1 MAAKDQVPDWVKQA
15 AAQTLPQY
23 PERTDAV
30 LLLDDRT
37 YTIAPDGTKTEHV
50 RRVVKLLRPQG
61 RNYGQL
67 WASFSDS
74 EKLKS
79 MHMWSIGADGHEY
92 ALRDSDLSD
101 HGYGEGFVLYS
112 DEKYR
117 TGSLPAMGPGAITAI
132 EFELQGRPYDND
144 IIWMPNEEIPV
155 ATVRLTLNLPP
166 GYTYKSSWKDKRSPA
181 AAVDLENGRTLWEV
195 KNLPSLRLE
204 GVEMAPDSQS
214 LSSRLDVFY
223 YGPAQVFP
231 KTAMRGDWQDIGLWY
246 GQLAQGR
253 NEPDAAVTAKAEE
266 LVRGKTDFRARV
278 EAVANFVQQ
287 QIRYVAIEVGVGGY
301 QPHAAK
307 DIYRTLSGDCKDKAT
322 LLSAM
327 LQAVGIHST
336 WVLVDTNRGVMDAGA
351 PSLIG
356 NHMIGA
362 IELPADYKPE
372 AMYSV
377 VTTGRTTNGT
387 SKRWLLFDP
396 TWEKTPFGQI
406 ERELQGSDALLV
418 DGAGSEPI
426 RIPVLKPEQNHIER
440 QEKFALAADG
450 SIAGTVHETRGG
462 DIARDRRYLFA
473 EADSKRQQQ
482 FFDRLTAQDL
492 VSFELT
498 GLRSA
503 NVHDL
508 DKDLQIDYTLKADHA
523 MQEAGPLLM
532 VRPRVVGSEG
542 FPLDRAGMG
551 KKRTVAID
559 LGETREIHD
568 VCEISL
574 PAGFAADEL
583 PEPVSVD
590 TGFAAYKSQVTAKA
604 GVLRYERTF
613 TVREITLP
621 AERYK
626 DVEKLSM
633 VIATDEGSN
642 AVLKRQ

>member
-15 AAQTLPQY
+15 AAQVLPEY
-23 PERTDAV
+23 PARTDAV

-37 YTIAPDGTKTEHV
+37 YTISPDGTKTEHV

-67 WASFSDS
+67 WASFSGT
-74 EKLKS
+74 EKLMS
-79 MHMWSIGADGHEY
+79 AHLWSIGADGHEY
-92 ALRDSDLSD
+92 TVRDNDLSD
-101 HGYGEGFVLYS
+101 HGYGEGFMLYN

-117 TGSLPAMGPGAITAI
+117 TGTIPAMGPGAITAI
-132 EFELQGRPYDND
+132 EFELQGRPYEND
-144 IIWMPNEEIPV
+144 IIWVPNEEIPV
-155 ATVRLTLNLPP
+155 ATVRLTVNLPP
-166 GYTYKSSWKDKRSPA
+166 GYTYKSAWKDKHA
-181 AAVDLENGRTLWEV
+181 ATSAVDLESGRTLWEV
-195 KNLPSLRLE
+195 KNLPALRLE
-204 GVEMAPDSQS
+204 GVEMAPDSLS

-223 YGPAQVFP
+223 YGPTQAFP
-231 KTAMRGDWQDIGLWY
+231 KTAMRGDWRDIGLWY
-246 GQLAQGR
+246 EALAQGR
-253 NEPDAAVTAKAEE
+253 NDPDTALTAKAQE
-266 LVRGKTDFRARV
+266 LVRGKTEFRDRV

-287 QIRYVAIEVGVGGY
+287 QIRYVAIEVGVGGH

-327 LQAVGIHST
+327 LRAVGVHST
-336 WVLVDTNRGVMDAGA
+336 WVMVDTNRGVIDASA

-377 VTTGRTTNGT
+377 VTTGQGAKA
-387 SKRWLLFDP
+387 KRWLLFDP

-418 DGAGSEPI
+418 DGTDSTAI

-440 QEKFALAADG
+440 DEKFTLTADG
-450 SIAGTVHETRGG
+450 GLTGTVHETRGG
-462 DIARDRRYLFA
+462 DIARERRYLFA
-473 EADSKRQQQ
+473 EADARKQQQ
-482 FFDRLTAQDL
+482 FFDRLTARDL
-492 VSFELT
+492 LSFELT
-498 GLRSA
+498 GLKTA

-508 DKDLQIDYTLKADHA
+508 DKDLQIDYSLKAEHA
-523 MQEAGPLLM
+523 VQEAGALLM
-532 VRPRVVGSEG
+532 VRPRVVGTEG
-542 FPLDRAGMG
+542 FPVDRAQAG
-551 KKRTVAID
+551 KKRTVSID

-583 PEPVSVD
+583 PPPVQVD
-590 TGFAAYKSQVTAKA
+590 TGFASYRSKVTAE
-604 GVLRYERTF
+604 GNMLRYERTF

-621 AERYK
+621 ADRYK
-626 DVEKLSM
+626 DVEMLSA
-633 VIATDEGSN
+633 VIATDEASS